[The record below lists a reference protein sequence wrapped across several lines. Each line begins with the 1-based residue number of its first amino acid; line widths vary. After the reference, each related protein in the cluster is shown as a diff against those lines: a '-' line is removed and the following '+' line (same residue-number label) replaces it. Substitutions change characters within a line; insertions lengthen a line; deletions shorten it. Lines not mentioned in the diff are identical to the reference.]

1 MNNPADWVGR
11 RVTIIDGFEERSV
24 KRDRAFVVDD
34 APIARRHGV
43 KVGNGRYKG
52 YRSCDLCWLQDIAS
66 GGSGPVWSTKR
77 SVRLNMKSDRVN
89 AACPERSRRLIIG
102 KLEEC

>member
-11 RVTIIDGFEERSV
+11 RVTIIDGIEGTIGETGTV
-24 KRDRAFVVDD
+24 LAVDD
-34 APIARRHGV
+34 TPYRPAAWV

-66 GGSGPVWSTKR
+66 GEFGPVWSTKQDV
-77 SVRLNMKSDRVN
+77 S
-89 AACPERSRRLIIG
+89 AE
-102 KLEEC
+102 